1 MFAAGSTEIGHVD
14 VPKNKEAEE
23 RRGSSFVRSAFTDRE
38 LELEMLASMPDAEE
52 APPPLL
58 PPGWE
63 QRLDQRS
70 GKIFY
75 VDHNTCTTQWVDPR
89 SESALSES
97 NRSVFSD
104 GSASCLSFLNVNGNE
119 RSVNGNEPSLNLP
132 RSRGDRPGS
141 PNSASARSAA
151 SAGELSSISVTTAS
165 TCREALASLRLL
177 AAAQQLDGYATVTAD
192 AAGPSVA
199 AGRSVAAGGTGGL
212 QLFVTCAR
220 LPLRREGRQRV
231 VRLPL

>member
-89 SESALSES
+89 SESAL
-97 NRSVFSD
+97 
-104 GSASCLSFLNVNGNE
+104 
-119 RSVNGNEPSLNLP
+119 
-132 RSRGDRPGS
+132 RSRSRSRVGS
-141 PNSASARSAA
+141 LSRADSEASADDGEDGEDEEAAAGAA
-151 SAGELSSISVTTAS
+151 SDLVALS
-165 TCREALASLRLL
+165 
-177 AAAQQLDGYATVTAD
+177 
-192 AAGPSVA
+192 
-199 AGRSVAAGGTGGL
+199 TG
-212 QLFVTCAR
+212 
-220 LPLRREGRQRV
+220 
-231 VRLPL
+231 VRLPEAEQHQLTEWFNALDIDGSGGAAAC

>member
-75 VDHNTCTTQWVDPR
+75 VDHNTCTTHWAPPPV
-89 SESALSES
+89 A
-97 NRSVFSD
+97 
-104 GSASCLSFLNVNGNE
+104 GIIHAS
-119 RSVNGNEPSLNLP
+119 
-132 RSRGDRPGS
+132 
-141 PNSASARSAA
+141 
-151 SAGELSSISVTTAS
+151 
-165 TCREALASLRLL
+165 
-177 AAAQQLDGYATVTAD
+177 
-192 AAGPSVA
+192 
-199 AGRSVAAGGTGGL
+199 GL
-212 QLFVTCAR
+212 QRTKSKLTEH
-220 LPLRREGRQRV
+220 LGDWTSP
-231 VRLPL
+231 

>member
-38 LELEMLASMPDAEE
+38 LELEMLASMSDAEE

-89 SESALSES
+89 SESAL
-97 NRSVFSD
+97 RSRS
-104 GSASCLSFLNVNGNE
+104 SAAIASCST
-119 RSVNGNEPSLNLP
+119 
-132 RSRGDRPGS
+132 
-141 PNSASARSAA
+141 ASAYAR
-151 SAGELSSISVTTAS
+151 SISTK
-165 TCREALASLRLL
+165 RW
-177 AAAQQLDGYATVTAD
+177 
-192 AAGPSVA
+192 
-199 AGRSVAAGGTGGL
+199 
-212 QLFVTCAR
+212 
-220 LPLRREGRQRV
+220 
-231 VRLPL
+231 